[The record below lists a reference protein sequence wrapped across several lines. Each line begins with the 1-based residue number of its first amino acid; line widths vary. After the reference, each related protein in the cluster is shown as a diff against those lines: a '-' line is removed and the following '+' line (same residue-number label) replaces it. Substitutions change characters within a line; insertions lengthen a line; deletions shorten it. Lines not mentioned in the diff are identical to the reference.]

1 MSGYFSASTFRFLRA
16 LARHNEREWFH
27 AHRSDYEVH
36 LRQPCLQ
43 LIADLQ
49 APLAKVSAQFVA
61 NPRPVGGSLFRI
73 HRDTRF
79 SADKTPYKPWAGL
92 RLYHQRQREV
102 PAPSFYIHIAPGDS
116 FVGGGLW
123 HPDTTTTRRVRSF
136 IADNPATWQRF
147 TQAATFRA
155 RCTLVGASLVRPP
168 AGFAADHPLIDD
180 LKRKDFVAV
189 CALDDATVTGPK
201 LVAAISERLALVAPL
216 IDYLCA
222 ALDLDY

>member
-1 MSGYFSASTFRFLRA
+1 MSSYFSDQTFRFQRA
-16 LARHNEREWFH
+16 LARNNEREWFH

-36 LRQPCLQ
+36 LRRPCLQ

-49 APLAKVSAQFVA
+49 APLAKLSEQFIA

-79 SADKTPYKPWAGL
+79 SNDKTPYKPWAGL
-92 RLYHQRQREV
+92 RLYHQRHREV
-102 PAPSFYIHIAPGDS
+102 PAPSFYVHIAPGDS

-123 HPDTTTTRRVRSF
+123 HPDSATTRRVRSF
-136 IADNPATWQRF
+136 IADNPAAWKRLTH
-147 TQAATFRA
+147 ATKFREHCA
-155 RCTLVGASLVRPP
+155 MVGDSLVRPP
-168 AGFAADHPLIDD
+168 AGFPADHPLIED

-201 LVAAISERLALVAPL
+201 LIPAITERLALLAPL

-222 ALDLDY
+222 ALELEY